1 MFAWLKTRKNV
12 QRNAR
17 QLYECIVLQ
26 ARQPDFYRRIG
37 VLDSLEGRF
46 EMIVLHLFLVLDRLS
61 TFRPASE
68 DLARTLSETF
78 VTDMDDCMRELGVG
92 DTSVPKKV
100 KRAAIAL
107 RERSTAY
114 KNAMQAGRG
123 ELAEA
128 LRACS
133 GSLEEQQLSEDAS
146 VKLADYVLACQ
157 DTLAQQDYSA
167 DPVPTPEFADIRAF

>member
-17 QLYECIVLQ
+17 QLYECIVSQ

-37 VLDSLEGRF
+37 VLDTLEGRF

-61 TFRPASE
+61 AFRPGSDE
-68 DLARTLSETF
+68 LARTLSETF

-107 RERSTAY
+107 GERSAAY
-114 KNAMQAGRG
+114 KKAMKAGRD

-133 GSLEEQQLSEDAS
+133 GSLEEEQLSEDAS
-146 VKLADYVLACQ
+146 RQLADYVLACQ
-157 DTLAQQDYSA
+157 EKLAQQDFSA
-167 DPVPTPEFADIRAF
+167 DPAPNPEFADIRAF